1 MSDPQLPPCGL
12 YKTTRAIG
20 EVPAER
26 LVYFHNHG
34 NPGPGIYLPAG
45 WKQNRA
51 HFHSGGT
58 TLPDAK
64 DMSGLTPL
72 AAEGL
77 YVVREAFHCCS
88 KQCVAYAP
96 GMLVQL
102 GYQGT
107 AQALLFVPRW
117 VDGTFTLPERGNAI
131 DAGVIGKLQRLDVPE
146 ERAEGAGAAPVDRG
160 EILH

>member
-20 EVPAER
+20 DVPAER

-34 NPGPGIYLPAG
+34 NPGPGVYLPAG

-51 HFHSGGT
+51 HFHAGGT
-58 TLPDAK
+58 TLPSPADVSA
-64 DMSGLTPL
+64 LAPL
-72 AAEGL
+72 APEGL
-77 YVVREAFHCCS
+77 YVVGEPFHCCV
-88 KQCVAYAP
+88 KQCVAYTP

-107 AQALLFVPRW
+107 GQALLFVPRW
-117 VDGTFTLPERGNAI
+117 VDGTFTLPERGNAV
-131 DAGVIGKLQRLDVPE
+131 DAAVLPKIRRLDVPD
-146 ERAEGAGAAPVDRG
+146 ERADGSNASPEPG
-160 EILH
+160 EVLH